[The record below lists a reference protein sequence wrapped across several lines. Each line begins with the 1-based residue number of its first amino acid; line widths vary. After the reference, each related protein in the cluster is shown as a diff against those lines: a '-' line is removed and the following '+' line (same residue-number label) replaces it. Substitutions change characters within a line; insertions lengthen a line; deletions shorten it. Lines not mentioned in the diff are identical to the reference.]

1 MRKVIEGTK
10 RCPPPK
16 ISLCRQVGCS
26 KPERGDSEKQNVLAF
41 LNQCEYEDLS
51 NLLCLKL
58 QQEKEKKRKGEK
70 RQSFYSRADPVFF
83 SQRSFTCRLYPQES
97 PGAQRQTGLLWLFLR
112 ENATSAVIESKNQS
126 APH

>member
-1 MRKVIEGTK
+1 MSEVIEENK

-58 QQEKEKKRKGEK
+58 QQKKKRKEK
-70 RQSFYSRADPVFF
+70 EGGKKTKFLFQS
-83 SQRSFTCRLYPQES
+83 
-97 PGAQRQTGLLWLFLR
+97 
-112 ENATSAVIESKNQS
+112 
-126 APH
+126 